1 MPKLTQDFN
10 ISPYYDDFN
19 EANKFYKVL
28 YRPGYSVQARE
39 LNQIQSILQNQL
51 EKTGDTLYQDGSK
64 VLGSELI
71 LNNKINSLKLKPTY
85 SDIAI
90 TSSNFNGR
98 IIQGQT
104 SGAKAEVVTSKGFT
118 TDNLDILMI
127 NYVDD
132 TKFLDNETINTIDT
146 GTTYFATVAGE
157 DDGLTGATTT
167 TSLASGLGSV
177 ISVNEGLFYV
187 GGYFVHVSPQS
198 LILDTENNNPSTR
211 VGLSITE
218 TIVSSIED
226 STLLDNA
233 IGTPNY
239 SAPGANRYKIELTL
253 SSKTYF
259 EKGKTIA
266 SSGVTFSVNTKDN
279 RSGTVSITTTTDH
292 NLSIGDVIVVSGATE
307 TEYNGKY
314 TISAVGSTTTFSYLI
329 QGKPSTPAGGTPVYV
344 TGVTDPI
351 AKTADS
357 DFIELLRLENGE
369 KIEEVKFPIMGNIE
383 KTLARRTFDASGD
396 FTVRPFSLD
405 ILNHKIQG
413 TASDRTSTN
422 TSTTVTANGANFIAD
437 VNVGDTIFFSGNTT
451 KTAEVT
457 SIGNTTSLTL
467 TSGSALGDGSNNQ
480 KIGVSTKLSAELS
493 PGKAYVKGFEHETI
507 VPTFVNLNKSRS
519 TESVTAEKQ
528 GVEFGP
534 YAKVTDVISDTAFSL
549 GVNSATINS
558 TSGGT
563 GADLLDLHM
572 VKWPSTT
579 MLHGTVGA
587 NSTGKIIWN
596 SNTHGI
602 SHIGIDTTS
611 AATIANTKIGTARL
625 RQLDFRAGRS
635 TNVLSEYGAGADANG
650 TYHIKFPAIYDAHL
664 FDFRFSKTTG
674 TVSAADSNTSQIK
687 LASSGANSFPTVN
700 CLYGA
705 TITVNTTYLGVKT
718 SDTRDI
724 TIWTGA
730 SSGVTPSSAYTAV
743 LDSVLTQPT
752 QADSTY
758 TLSFGMKDIRSAV
771 QTTTTTINKAMNI
784 DISGK
789 NDLTETGN
797 TIIFDNNDDQRSLVF
812 PYQNHTIAS
821 LSKASYKLKRAFST
835 TLTGNSASITASEA
849 GELFYP
855 ATGAGN
861 VTAAVAD
868 ANYLVWTVN
877 NYANGDSAGS
887 GVGEYIEFSN
897 TSGSSLGDGR
907 YISLNATGDQLTINV
922 ESDTSGARDYT
933 GNTIHVV
940 ATMMYKAA
948 GATRGN
954 GGIGTKT
961 LVTGNT
967 TVANAT
973 SGSSNTIQADSGQ
986 IHFGI
991 AMNAEPG
998 VANSLKIADIKK
1010 LVAVITSLDA
1020 STEVTNAM
1028 ITAAIANTSNAHN
1041 ITSNFIFDN
1050 GQRDNYYDYGT
1061 ITLKTGED
1069 RPVGQVVAIVDYY
1082 NHTGYGPFT
1091 VDSYIWS
1098 GSGNTAY
1105 GDISSFTSPT
1115 TGATVQLRD
1124 MIDFR
1129 PKRLGYETSD
1139 GTNSQTNDILATA
1152 NVFNE
1157 KAMPD
1162 YDYTFDTDYSYYISR
1177 KDKIVLNRDK
1187 TFEVIEGV
1195 ADKFPQLPADDED
1208 SMTLYNL
1215 EVPAYTFNSTDVKV
1229 NYVDNK
1235 RFTMRDVGKLERR
1248 IENLEYYVSLSLLEK
1263 EADGLVITD
1272 SNNMDRFKNGILVD
1286 PFAGHNIGDVFDKD
1300 YTVSIDYDKKYLRP
1314 SFSTDLHPLNFNANS
1329 SGGTAFSTL
1338 VNNSGVLTLPFAS
1351 NTFIEMPLTGSND
1364 GKNTQ
1369 QTFQINPFSVQ
1380 NYMGQMKL
1388 DPYGDIW
1395 YDQSSQA
1402 QVKVNIEGQYDNW
1415 VSGILTNKGHGTHW
1429 NDWEYIWSGSQI
1441 NNDVKEGVRDTGD
1454 SGNNNRKAK
1463 TTNQTKTLT
1472 GLGSGS
1478 VPEKIVKTIG
1488 NKSVNLSV
1496 VPKVRQQTISFIA
1509 KGLKPNKNVYAY
1521 FGDKNVT
1528 ANVKQATI
1536 VGLSNVSTSNVFR
1549 TTAGNFEQV
1558 TIQGSGSNA
1567 SNTAKI
1573 IYMSDRDSQNTC
1585 TVLLTDMS
1593 AQTAFSVGSVIQG
1606 DVTKANGSIS
1616 AITNYGVEDT
1626 LLTVSSEGV
1635 VGGIFNISA
1644 DTFTGNQNLFRLTDE
1659 PDNIPA
1665 TTTSVAEEI
1674 FHSTGVIDN
1683 KNELGLNS
1691 FRPFISRR
1699 ENIKEERV
1707 TRSTSDGRQS
1717 KSTDYMNPMAQTFS
1731 IDKNQYPAGI
1741 FVDSLTLFFNAKE
1754 LSVGNKTPVTLQ
1766 LRPMVN
1772 GMPSTSLIISG
1783 SEVVLTPGRITAN
1796 TNTPVANTSGG
1807 FPAGFLGNSD
1817 TSNKSNSDIGS
1828 RTMFKFDHPIFL
1840 APDEYAICVLTNSS
1854 AYKIYGFEYG
1864 AFHTGTSKK
1873 ITKQPYIGSFF
1884 KPSNVGNWQ
1893 EVLDQGLMFQLN
1905 RCEFVSSNAHAR
1917 LDNSDVSS
1925 GNATS
1930 NTTMDSF
1937 KVVTESLNFAN
1948 TYSSFDY
1955 YATDLAAAVKGT
1967 NVRFNANKNV
1977 DFKKQK
1983 QITYPQAANNSF
1995 TINAYFET
2003 ANSLISPV
2011 IDEQRTGIISIENVI
2026 NNGSLSNSDIV
2037 VSNTGTGYYLA
2048 EVGDSTSNVAS
2059 DGNTSVFVVS
2069 APDIGSNTATLAA
2082 NVHANGIINQV
2093 VVVNGGEGYISTPS
2107 ITNWDT
2113 GGSVSSATNVRMT
2126 TAAVIGVVGEG
2137 ANNTADVTTSNV
2149 ISFSSGGNLEAR
2161 YISRRVTLEEN
2172 FDAMDIKVYMDAY
2185 KPRGTNIH
2193 VYYKVLSGDDSEPFE
2208 QKPWYLMEQ
2217 QTANTTYSINEND
2230 FKRFEFKTYNEKIT
2244 YISSGGAEFE
2254 RFKTFSIKIVMS
2266 LDRASQDTFIGIP
2279 KIANLRAIALDS
2291 EGSP

>member
-1 MPKLTQDFN
+1 M
-10 ISPYYDDFN
+10 
-19 EANKFYKVL
+19 
-28 YRPGYSVQARE
+28 
-39 LNQIQSILQNQL
+39 
-51 EKTGDTLYQDGSK
+51 
-64 VLGSELI
+64 
-71 LNNKINSLKLKPTY
+71 
-85 SDIAI
+85 
-90 TSSNFNGR
+90 
-98 IIQGQT
+98 
-104 SGAKAEVVTSKGFT
+104 
-118 TDNLDILMI
+118 
-127 NYVDD
+127 
-132 TKFLDNETINTIDT
+132 
-146 GTTYFATVAGE
+146 
-157 DDGLTGATTT
+157 
-167 TSLASGLGSV
+167 
-177 ISVNEGLFYV
+177 
-187 GGYFVHVSPQS
+187 
-198 LILDTENNNPSTR
+198 
-211 VGLSITE
+211 
-218 TIVSSIED
+218 
-226 STLLDNA
+226 
-233 IGTPNY
+233 
-239 SAPGANRYKIELTL
+239 
-253 SSKTYF
+253 
-259 EKGKTIA
+259 
-266 SSGVTFSVNTKDN
+266 
-279 RSGTVSITTTTDH
+279 
-292 NLSIGDVIVVSGATE
+292 
-307 TEYNGKY
+307 
-314 TISAVGSTTTFSYLI
+314 
-329 QGKPSTPAGGTPVYV
+329 
-344 TGVTDPI
+344 
-351 AKTADS
+351 
-357 DFIELLRLENGE
+357 
-369 KIEEVKFPIMGNIE
+369 
-383 KTLARRTFDASGD
+383 
-396 FTVRPFSLD
+396 
-405 ILNHKIQG
+405 
-413 TASDRTSTN
+413 
-422 TSTTVTANGANFIAD
+422 
-437 VNVGDTIFFSGNTT
+437 
-451 KTAEVT
+451 
-457 SIGNTTSLTL
+457 
-467 TSGSALGDGSNNQ
+467 
-480 KIGVSTKLSAELS
+480 
-493 PGKAYVKGFEHETI
+493 
-507 VPTFVNLNKSRS
+507 
-519 TESVTAEKQ
+519 
-528 GVEFGP
+528 
-534 YAKVTDVISDTAFSL
+534 
-549 GVNSATINS
+549 
-558 TSGGT
+558 
-563 GADLLDLHM
+563 
-572 VKWPSTT
+572 
-579 MLHGTVGA
+579 
-587 NSTGKIIWN
+587 
-596 SNTHGI
+596 
-602 SHIGIDTTS
+602 
-611 AATIANTKIGTARL
+611 
-625 RQLDFRAGRS
+625 
-635 TNVLSEYGAGADANG
+635 
-650 TYHIKFPAIYDAHL
+650 
-664 FDFRFSKTTG
+664 
-674 TVSAADSNTSQIK
+674 
-687 LASSGANSFPTVN
+687 
-700 CLYGA
+700 
-705 TITVNTTYLGVKT
+705 
-718 SDTRDI
+718 
-724 TIWTGA
+724 
-730 SSGVTPSSAYTAV
+730 
-743 LDSVLTQPT
+743 
-752 QADSTY
+752 
-758 TLSFGMKDIRSAV
+758 
-771 QTTTTTINKAMNI
+771 
-784 DISGK
+784 
-789 NDLTETGN
+789 
-797 TIIFDNNDDQRSLVF
+797 
-812 PYQNHTIAS
+812 
-821 LSKASYKLKRAFST
+821 
-835 TLTGNSASITASEA
+835 
-849 GELFYP
+849 
-855 ATGAGN
+855 
-861 VTAAVAD
+861 
-868 ANYLVWTVN
+868 
-877 NYANGDSAGS
+877 
-887 GVGEYIEFSN
+887 
-897 TSGSSLGDGR
+897 
-907 YISLNATGDQLTINV
+907 
-922 ESDTSGARDYT
+922 
-933 GNTIHVV
+933 
-940 ATMMYKAA
+940 
-948 GATRGN
+948 
-954 GGIGTKT
+954 
-961 LVTGNT
+961 
-967 TVANAT
+967 
-973 SGSSNTIQADSGQ
+973 
-986 IHFGI
+986 
-991 AMNAEPG
+991 
-998 VANSLKIADIKK
+998 
-1010 LVAVITSLDA
+1010 
-1020 STEVTNAM
+1020 
-1028 ITAAIANTSNAHN
+1028 
-1041 ITSNFIFDN
+1041 
-1050 GQRDNYYDYGT
+1050 
-1061 ITLKTGED
+1061 
-1069 RPVGQVVAIVDYY
+1069 
-1082 NHTGYGPFT
+1082 
-1091 VDSYIWS
+1091 
-1098 GSGNTAY
+1098 
-1105 GDISSFTSPT
+1105 
-1115 TGATVQLRD
+1115 
-1124 MIDFR
+1124 
-1129 PKRLGYETSD
+1129 
-1139 GTNSQTNDILATA
+1139 
-1152 NVFNE
+1152 
-1157 KAMPD
+1157 
-1162 YDYTFDTDYSYYISR
+1162 
-1177 KDKIVLNRDK
+1177 
-1187 TFEVIEGV
+1187 
-1195 ADKFPQLPADDED
+1195 
-1208 SMTLYNL
+1208 
-1215 EVPAYTFNSTDVKV
+1215 
-1229 NYVDNK
+1229 
-1235 RFTMRDVGKLERR
+1235 
-1248 IENLEYYVSLSLLEK
+1248 
-1263 EADGLVITD
+1263 
-1272 SNNMDRFKNGILVD
+1272 
-1286 PFAGHNIGDVFDKD
+1286 
-1300 YTVSIDYDKKYLRP
+1300 
-1314 SFSTDLHPLNFNANS
+1314 
-1329 SGGTAFSTL
+1329 
-1338 VNNSGVLTLPFAS
+1338 
-1351 NTFIEMPLTGSND
+1351 
-1364 GKNTQ
+1364 
-1369 QTFQINPFSVQ
+1369 
-1380 NYMGQMKL
+1380 
-1388 DPYGDIW
+1388 
-1395 YDQSSQA
+1395 
-1402 QVKVNIEGQYDNW
+1402 
-1415 VSGILTNKGHGTHW
+1415 
-1429 NDWEYIWSGSQI
+1429 
-1441 NNDVKEGVRDTGD
+1441 
-1454 SGNNNRKAK
+1454 
-1463 TTNQTKTLT
+1463 
-1472 GLGSGS
+1472 
-1478 VPEKIVKTIG
+1478 
-1488 NKSVNLSV
+1488 
-1496 VPKVRQQTISFIA
+1496 
-1509 KGLKPNKNVYAY
+1509 
-1521 FGDKNVT
+1521 
-1528 ANVKQATI
+1528 
-1536 VGLSNVSTSNVFR
+1536 SNVSTSNVFR